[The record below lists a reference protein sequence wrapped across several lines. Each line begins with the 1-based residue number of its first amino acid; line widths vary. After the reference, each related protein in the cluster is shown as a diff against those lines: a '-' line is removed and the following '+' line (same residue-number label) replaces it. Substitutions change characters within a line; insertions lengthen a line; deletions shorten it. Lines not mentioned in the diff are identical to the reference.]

1 MTSSLKFST
10 SLVSLI
16 ADLLKV
22 RRGSLGLNDGGALLD
37 RHGHGREQK
46 LLQEEGVKVEV
57 LDALGAGAQ
66 GEPELLGGRG
76 SWQFERYQRA

>member
-1 MTSSLKFST
+1 MLSSQKFTT

-22 RRGSLGLNDGGALLD
+22 WRRSLGPDDGGALLD
-37 RHGHGREQK
+37 GHGHGREQE

-66 GEPELLGGRG
+66 GEPELFGGRG
-76 SWQFERYQRA
+76 SWRF